1 MNYLENGAKY
11 NNRQNWKVCWLHR
24 TTHNTKQR
32 VNVILMLYYAYLLS
46 LVQTLQPYGLQPTRL
61 LCPWRF
67 SRQKYWSGL
76 PFPSPGDLPNPGIE
90 PRSPALQ
97 VDSLPSKPL
106 GKPKNHRRE
115 NILGRKEGKELLN
128 FGSEVR
134 KDISYILIWKT
145 QNDLR
150 NNQLWPVG
158 VSRKW
163 PEHENWLQGF
173 SKQI

>member
-1 MNYLENGAKY
+1 MAHEAP
-11 NNRQNWKVCWLHR
+11 
-24 TTHNTKQR
+24 
-32 VNVILMLYYAYLLS
+32 LS
-46 LVQTLQPYGLQPTRL
+46 VE
-61 LCPWRF
+61 F
-67 SRQKYWSGL
+67 SRQEYWSGY
-76 PFPSPGDLPNPGIE
+76 PFPSLGGLPNPGIE
-90 PRSPALQ
+90 SRSPALQ

-158 VSRKW
+158 VSRK
-163 PEHENWLQGF
+163 
-173 SKQI
+173 